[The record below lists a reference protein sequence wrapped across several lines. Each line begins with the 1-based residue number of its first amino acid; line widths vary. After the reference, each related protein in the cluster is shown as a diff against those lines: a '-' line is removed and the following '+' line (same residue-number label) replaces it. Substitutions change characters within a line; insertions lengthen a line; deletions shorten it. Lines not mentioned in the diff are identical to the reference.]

1 MDLEYSLQDVVRCH
15 LCETPAPPLCCDICN
30 KYLCKACE
38 ENHLSDLSKDHKVVP
53 FEKRGFTPKCQK
65 HSLKMCEH
73 YCEQC
78 GIPICAAC
86 LSSEEHNDHKCNE
99 ITKIMNNK
107 KEIIQ
112 NDLQDLEKNIYPKYQ
127 EIVSK
132 IPVQKADLNKNA
144 KILIT
149 YIDKH
154 GEDWHKEID
163 TVIQKLKSDLDEM
176 DTKYLDVLNKWE
188 IRITQTISKITQ
200 SIADLKKSLDSN
212 DVSLVSAYKSINAE
226 FRRLPPKITVS
237 LPSFT
242 RQKINKELFQQFGSL
257 STLSFKIKENGYTM
271 DSLGADTSSSDR
283 PLIDVPRIISDIN
296 TEYGEYK
303 LHIVSCLSDEDIW
316 TCGNDNVIRLYNLQ
330 GEIMKSIQTQSGNWP
345 LDIVVT
351 RNGDLVYTDKED
363 STVNI
368 VKNTQIQTV
377 ITLKGWRPIGVCS
390 TSSGDLFVVMDSA
403 YYKRAKVVRYSG
415 SIEKQSIQYDDKG
428 RRLYSPFG
436 SKYISLN
443 RNLDICVSDN
453 GAHEVVVVN
462 QAGKLRFTYSG
473 PPSTTKGSFSPL
485 GITTDSQS
493 HILIADLYNNHI
505 HILNQDGKFLCY
517 IDTFGLK
524 TPWGLCVDNR
534 DNLFVAEHHN
544 GNVKKIQ
551 YV

>member
-86 LSSEEHNDHKCNE
+86 LSSEEHNDHKCIE
-99 ITKIMNNK
+99 ITKIMDNK

-132 IPVQKADLNKNA
+132 IQVQKADLNKTA

-188 IRITQTISKITQ
+188 IKITQTISKITQ

-212 DVSLVSAYKSINAE
+212 DVSLVSAYKSINVE

-257 STLSFKIKENGYTM
+257 SALSFKIKENGYTM

-303 LHIVSCLSDEDIW
+303 LHTVSCLSDEDIW

-351 RNGDLVYTDKED
+351 RN
-363 STVNI
+363 
-368 VKNTQIQTV
+368 
-377 ITLKGWRPIGVCS
+377 
-390 TSSGDLFVVMDSA
+390 
-403 YYKRAKVVRYSG
+403 
-415 SIEKQSIQYDDKG
+415 
-428 RRLYSPFG
+428 
-436 SKYISLN
+436 
-443 RNLDICVSDN
+443 DN

-462 QAGKLRFTYSG
+462 QAGKLRFTYTG

-493 HILIADLYNNHI
+493 HILIADYNHI

-534 DNLFVAEHHN
+534 DNLFVAEHHK
-544 GNVKKIQ
+544 GF
-551 YV
+551 Y